1 MAEIPYATEKEY
13 TYENFIARC
22 PLCGFRN
29 IFNRVTDLRDTEP
42 IGFREVVC
50 LNDQCKQKFNING
63 DLVSPAFRMLVFD
76 CYRLKEEK
84 KYSSCIL
91 NLAQAY
97 EVFFSLYLRV
107 ELLFRP
113 FSQDPD
119 QELNELNVLL
129 LKLYEEIKAYS
140 YRNLR
145 NIFVNSVRLTCK
157 PSSLEKAAKLINDLD
172 KLTDTPSDVDI
183 ADLPDSRLSQLLQM
197 LKQSNI
203 NELRNQVIHKNAYRP
218 SLDEVEAAI
227 EETRGI
233 LFPLARYLSID
244 YDDINWYI
252 RGA

>member
-29 IFNRVTDLRDTEP
+29 IFNRVTDLQETEP

-50 LNDQCKQKFNING
+50 LNDQCKQTFNING

-76 CYRLKEEK
+76 CYPLKEEK
-84 KYSSCIL
+84 KYSYCIL

-119 QELNELNVLL
+119 QDLNELNVLL
-129 LKLYEEIKAYS
+129 LKLCEKIKTYS

-145 NIFVNSVRLTCK
+145 NIFVNSVLLTFR
-157 PSSLEKAAKLINDLD
+157 PSSLEEASQFINDLD

-183 ADLPDSRLSQLLQM
+183 ANLPDSRLSQLLQM

-203 NELRNQVIHKNAYRP
+203 NELRNQVVHKSAYRP
-218 SLDEVEAAI
+218 SLDEVEDTI

-233 LFPLARYLSID
+233 LFSLERYLSID
-244 YDDINWYI
+244 SDDINWYN

>member
-1 MAEIPYATEKEY
+1 MTEIPYATEKEY

-29 IFNRVTDLRDTEP
+29 IFNRVTDLQDTEP

-50 LNDQCKQKFNING
+50 LNDQCKHRFNING

-76 CYRLKEEK
+76 CYPLKEEK
-84 KYSSCIL
+84 KYSYCIL

-107 ELLFRP
+107 EFLFRP
-113 FSQDPD
+113 FRQDPD
-119 QELNELNVLL
+119 QQLNELNVLL
-129 LKLYEEIKAYS
+129 LKFYEKIKAHS
-140 YRNLR
+140 YMNLR

-157 PSSLEKAAKLINDLD
+157 PSSLDEAEKFISDLA

-183 ADLPDSRLSQLLQM
+183 ASLPDSRLSQLLQM
-197 LKQSNI
+197 LKQSNV
-203 NELRNQVIHKNAYRP
+203 NELRNQVVHKNAYRP

-233 LFPLARYLSID
+233 LFPLARYLNID
-244 YDDINWYI
+244 YDDISWYI